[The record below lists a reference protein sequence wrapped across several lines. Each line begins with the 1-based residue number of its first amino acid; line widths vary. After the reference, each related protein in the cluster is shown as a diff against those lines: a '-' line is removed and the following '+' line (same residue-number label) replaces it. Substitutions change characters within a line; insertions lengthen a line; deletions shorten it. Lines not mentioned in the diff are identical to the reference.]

1 MPCTC
6 NAICDN
12 DCTVNQLC
20 TGNESACSNSYS
32 FTSISIG
39 TIIRA
44 SHINELQDA
53 INAERT
59 DTSRR
64 YNASD
69 PAHCNTH
76 TIVACT
82 NNFFGN
88 WNFLGDRVVGETI
101 LGSNFDNVKQ
111 AINQVYTNSGYG
123 ALVTNTYVAGNVIY
137 ASQIIDLQDKINTTR
152 NVCICDSHC
161 NCNPGDCGCDGECPS
176 DDYYYYYYYYV

>member
-12 DCTVNQLC
+12 DCAVNQLC

>member
-1 MPCTC
+1 
-6 NAICDN
+6 
-12 DCTVNQLC
+12 V
-20 TGNESACSNSYS
+20 
-32 FTSISIG
+32 
-39 TIIRA
+39 
-44 SHINELQDA
+44 
-53 INAERT
+53 
-59 DTSRR
+59 
-64 YNASD
+64 
-69 PAHCNTH
+69 
-76 TIVACT
+76 IVI
-82 NNFFGN
+82 
-88 WNFLGDRVVGETI
+88 VGETV